1 MNKAMKDT
9 KLNYTLNVVC
19 RWAVGLV
26 FLFSSFV
33 KGVDP
38 MGTAF
43 KVQEYMT
50 AWSIGSITFEW
61 ALPLAGVLSV
71 ALICAEFLV
80 GVLLIFNAYRRLSA
94 WLLALMML
102 FFTVTTLV
110 DALTN
115 KVTDCGCFGDAVKLT
130 NWQTFWKNIALDVP
144 TVWIVLSRNLRRKRR
159 FERDG
164 IVFLTALSAMLVFE
178 VYNIRHEP
186 VIDFRPWKI
195 GNKMIEEREAM
206 NHLYLRNLET
216 GEEATVDY
224 LNGDWAS
231 VPEEYK
237 DYSRWEIVRS
247 ISDEPFEIKAPGF
260 SMMDMEGNDHAADLL
275 PAESGL
281 LIVTIHH
288 LEKVDDDGTLEVLR
302 AMLQAEENGID
313 IVLLTSALPE
323 EVQDWLY
330 SHDLNNLEYYF
341 ADATAIE
348 TMMRG
353 NPGFMFLKDATVID
367 KGRKATDVAENGLK
381 AIADSDD
388 IESEDNN

>member
-1 MNKAMKDT
+1 MKDT
-9 KLNYTLNVVC
+9 KLNYALNVIC

-38 MGTAF
+38 MGTTF

-50 AWSIGSITFEW
+50 AWSIGGMTFEW
-61 ALPLAGVLSV
+61 ALPLAGMLSV

-94 WLLALMML
+94 WLLAAMML
-102 FFTVTTLV
+102 FFTVTTFM

-144 TVWIVLSRNLRRKRR
+144 TVWIVLTRNLRRKRR

-164 IVFLTALSAMLVFE
+164 VVFITAIAAMLIFE
-178 VYNIRHEP
+178 VYNIKHEP

-195 GNKMIEEREAM
+195 GNKMMDTESTEGMKSYVTYRNIESGETEEFESALLMEKMQDPQWAEKWEWESSRVVDPREIA
-206 NHLYLRNLET
+206 
-216 GEEATVDY
+216 
-224 LNGDWAS
+224 
-231 VPEEYK
+231 
-237 DYSRWEIVRS
+237 
-247 ISDEPFEIKAPGF
+247 APGF
-260 SMMDMEGNDHAADLL
+260 SMMDLEGEDRATDLL
-275 PAESGL
+275 PAEDGM
-281 LIVTIHH
+281 LIVTVHH
-288 LEKVDDDGTLEVLR
+288 LQDVDKKGVGEVKRALR
-302 AMLQAEENGID
+302 MAEESGMR
-313 IVLLTSALPE
+313 IVMLTSALPE
-323 EVQDWLY
+323 EVQSWMYENKIDGLDY
-330 SHDLNNLEYYF
+330 LF

-353 NPGFMFLKDATVID
+353 NPGFMYVKDATVVD
-367 KGRKATDVAENGLK
+367 KGRKVNELK
-381 AIADSDD
+381 W
-388 IESEDNN
+388 NN